1 MRTNHFIVCAL
12 LLAWAPLAVAQEPAV
27 LRDLEPLSPTQL
39 TAAELKEL
47 LPSANMIRRIASGN
61 THIWT
66 NEPDG
71 TFIISSDNR
80 STTGR
85 HSSAPGTWNVTE
97 DGRYCIRIEWGK
109 TTDDWCRFVL
119 RTSDNYYLVKALKPG
134 TEKVYP
140 VRISK

>member
-1 MRTNHFIVCAL
+1 MMVHCPLMCGL
-12 LLAWAPLAVAQEPAV
+12 LLLPLHVALAQEPAV
-27 LRDLEPLSPTQL
+27 LRDLEPLIPVQL
-39 TAAELKEL
+39 TAAELREL
-47 LPSANMIRRIASGN
+47 LPGAKLIRRLDNGN

-85 HSSAPGTWNVTE
+85 YASAPGKWNVTD
-97 DGRYCIRIEWGK
+97 DGRYCIRIEWRT

-119 RTSDNYYLVKALKPG
+119 RVSDDHYLVKALKPG